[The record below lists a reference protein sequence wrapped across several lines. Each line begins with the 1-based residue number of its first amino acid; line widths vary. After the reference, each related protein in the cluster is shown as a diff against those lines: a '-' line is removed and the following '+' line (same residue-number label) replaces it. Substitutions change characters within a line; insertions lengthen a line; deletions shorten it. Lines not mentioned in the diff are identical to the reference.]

1 MLFGYPLDS
10 TSENWLHD
18 CLVETITKIHK
29 DIDDG
34 KMLQEWPDFISQKY
48 REKIKSRSGIRDRL
62 ALYNHQAAKLS
73 KAERAKILNMLNEQN
88 SIATLLNA
96 KTQCGRLQDLPPN
109 IQDSIKKLFEFAFGL
124 LTDLGVRDRQYK
136 RIHSEIDSKVCP
148 FCGFEYFSAPK
159 SKREALDHYLVE
171 SKYPFAAANLR
182 NLVPMGGKCN
192 SQYKHAEDVL
202 WRVDGTRRIV
212 FDPYMTGK
220 QTLSLE
226 NSKINNTLIGPLVL
240 EWVVEFSYSG
250 EEVTTWDEI
259 FSLRQRYKDDVL
271 NEENIKLWMG
281 EFKSWCFRSKQNL
294 TDRFSVGLAIEAY
307 SGFLV
312 DCGFNDRAFIKA
324 AVFKFFLNRFK
335 LGCHRVTGVMCGL
348 AGVPNV

>member
-18 CLVETITKIHK
+18 FLVETITIINKNIN
-29 DIDDG
+29 DG
-34 KMLQEWPDFISQKY
+34 KAMEEWPDFISDAYKD
-48 REKIKSRSGIRDRL
+48 KMKSRYGIRDRL
-62 ALYNHQAAKLS
+62 ATYKEEAAKLS
-73 KAERAKILNMLNEQN
+73 EAERAKISLMLKEQN
-88 SIATLLNA
+88 LIATLLSA
-96 KTQCGRLQDLPPN
+96 KTSCGKLADLPAS

-202 WRVDGTRRIV
+202 WRVDGNRRIV
-212 FDPYMTGK
+212 FDPYLTGT
-220 QTLSLE
+220 QTLSLD
-226 NSKINNTLIGPLVL
+226 NSKINNTLIGPLVS
-240 EWVVEFSYSG
+240 EWVVEFSYAG
-250 EEVTTWDEI
+250 EEVTTWDEV
-259 FSLRQRYKDDVL
+259 FSLRKRYKEDVL
-271 NEENIKLWMG
+271 NEETIKQWMN
-281 EFKSWCFRSKQNL
+281 EFKSWCLRSKQNL
-294 TDRFSVGLAIEAY
+294 TDRLSVGVAIEAY
-307 SGFLV
+307 SGFLT

-324 AVFKFFLNRFK
+324 AVFKFFLNRFNV
-335 LGCHRVTGVMCGL
+335 GCQRVTGVMCGL
-348 AGVPNV
+348 AGVPEV